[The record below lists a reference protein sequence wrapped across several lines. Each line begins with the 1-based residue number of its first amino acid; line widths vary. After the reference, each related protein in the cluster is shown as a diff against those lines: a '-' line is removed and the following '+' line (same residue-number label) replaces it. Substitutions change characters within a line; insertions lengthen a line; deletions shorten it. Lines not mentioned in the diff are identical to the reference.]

1 MDTTWYLQY
10 TSGLEHRSLRT
21 RLATA
26 PQARSSHPQEITCL
40 QPAVVPSL
48 SVNWV
53 YVLPVVIDAISQAPH
68 MPVPALWR
76 GQPIYIPL
84 QCREHVLADKQSQQS
99 FWWGGD
105 EKIRIWTKFDN
116 NSHARHISWKIVLT
130 SKVWDGIKYPP
141 HWVFVTVPL
150 QSRSDFTSLCGG
162 SLILMRVFFL
172 CERRYFSSIIT
183 QSGKV
188 REIRLSWN

>member
-105 EKIRIWTKFDN
+105 EKMTEFER
-116 NSHARHISWKIVLT
+116 SLT
-130 SKVWDGIKYPP
+130 IIPTLDILAERLFS
-141 HWVFVTVPL
+141 L
-150 QSRSDFTSLCGG
+150 LRSEMELNIHPTEFLSP
-162 SLILMRVFFL
+162 FL
-172 CERRYFSSIIT
+172 CKAAAISH
-183 QSGKV
+183 
-188 REIRLSWN
+188 LSVVGLWY